1 MLENA
6 IARRYASAFFSLA
19 QERNALDQF
28 EVEMQTVVDTIAA
41 NADLK
46 AVIDDQL
53 MAADV
58 KKGII
63 EEVFAGQISS
73 VTIDFIKVI
82 MDKRREN
89 YLTDMNASFVNLANA
104 ARNIQDAEVT
114 AAHPLTED
122 EVTGLQ
128 AQLAKLTGKTIRI
141 KTTVKPEIVGGII
154 VRIGDQV
161 IDGSVTRRL
170 EILKETLTQ

>member
-6 IARRYASAFFSLA
+6 IARRYASAFFNLA

-28 EVEMQTVVDTIAA
+28 EAELQTVVDVIAA
-41 NADLK
+41 NAELK

-53 MAADV
+53 MAADL

-63 EEVFAGQISS
+63 EDVFAGQVSN
-73 VTIDFIKVI
+73 VTIDFVKVV

-89 YLTDMNASFVNLANA
+89 YLADMYTSFVNLANS

-114 AAHPLTED
+114 AAHPLTDAEM
-122 EVTGLQ
+122 EGLQ
-128 AQLAKLTGKTIRI
+128 VQLAKLTGKTIRL